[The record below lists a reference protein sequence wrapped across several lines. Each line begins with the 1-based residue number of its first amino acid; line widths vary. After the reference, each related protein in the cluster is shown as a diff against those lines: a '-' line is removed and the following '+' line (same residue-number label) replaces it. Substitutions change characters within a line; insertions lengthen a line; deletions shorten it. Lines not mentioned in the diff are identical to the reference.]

1 MQNILPF
8 GCPEVPK
15 SRVLM
20 VDEEVDGDREIDD
33 TVDTLPKSIT
43 TGLD

>member
-8 GCPEVPK
+8 GCPEIPT
-15 SRVLM
+15 STVLM

-33 TVDTLPKSIT
+33 TADTFHKSIT